1 MSKPKSVSRLLFVLA
16 TLLALMGLVAAL
28 AAQSAPPPTQT
39 PAQLPEPDVSGPIED
54 VQLFYSVP
62 PPADAQPAGVNATT
76 IRFAHLAP
84 FAPSI
89 NGTRVTVKLDGAN
102 VITNFGYGDK
112 TAYQS
117 VTTGTHQIQVLQGT
131 TPIIDA
137 NVNLAAGAFS
147 IIIVGD
153 NNLVPRALW
162 VVDDNEP
169 PPAAGTATLR
179 VAHAAVLGSTIDA
192 TRVDVCRQDGQPMN
206 WASALGLR
214 YVRVTDY
221 RRNLTPMTYD
231 LKITRHVSDDQPC
244 AGEIVIDLPPIMLG
258 PQVTTI
264 YLVGDGTNR
273 PLGYFLFDT
282 SQQPPTP
289 TPSPTPP
296 PPGAFKSFIPSIRK

>member
-28 AAQSAPPPTQT
+28 AAQSDTPTPQPP
-39 PAQLPEPDVSGPIED
+39 ARLPEPDVSGPIED
-54 VQLFYSVP
+54 GQLFYTV

-89 NGTRVTVKLDGAN
+89 NATRVTVKVDGVN
-102 VITNFGYGDK
+102 VATDFGYGDY

-117 VTTGTHQIQVLQGT
+117 VTTGTHQIQVVHGS
-131 TPIIDA
+131 TPIIDQS
-137 NVNLAAGAFS
+137 VPLGSGAFS

-153 NNLVPRALW
+153 NNLVNRALW

-206 WASALGLR
+206 WVSALGLR
-214 YVRVTDY
+214 YLRTTDY

-231 LKITRHVSDDQPC
+231 LKITRHVSDDAPC
-244 AGEIVIDLPPIMLG
+244 TGQTVIDLPPLFLG
-258 PQVTTI
+258 EKVTTI
-264 YLVGDGTNR
+264 YLTGDGTNR
-273 PLGYFLFDT
+273 PLGYFIFDA
-282 SQQPPTP
+282 SQPPPTP
-289 TPSPTPP
+289 TPSPTPA
-296 PPGAFKSFIPSIRK
+296 PPGAHKDYIPIIRK